1 MSIITGILWEIIHL
15 FLDMAPYLML
25 GMLLAG
31 ILHIAIRKE
40 FIARHIGTSSL
51 GAVIKS
57 SLFGVPLPLC
67 SCGVVPTA
75 VFLSKAGASR
85 PAVVSFL
92 ISTPQTGIDS
102 IIAAYGLLG
111 PAMAIA
117 RPVAAFFSG
126 IFGGVVSFIPWFS
139 AGRER
144 PDEDAAVGE
153 VNDECDNEACCSS
166 CGGNA
171 EKQLSEQRPGFR
183 SRLKELFDFGFIEF
197 TDDIAIPFA
206 VGLLIAG
213 IISFLIPDDFFAGT
227 IAADGIFGMLLM
239 VVIGIPFYICSTSSI
254 PIAVT
259 LILKGISPGAAFV
272 FLMAGPATNAAT
284 LGILKRQFGLRMV
297 LAYLFSI
304 IAGSVAFGYLI
315 DRISA
320 SGLLNFFD
328 PASAAFRE
336 GGESSIGA
344 FTYVVSALFLLLLLF
359 SYYRKVRVRFA
370 SASGESHS
378 HAHSDSC
385 C

>member
-1 MSIITGILWEIIHL
+1 MTVITGILREIFHL

-31 ILHIAIRKE
+31 VLHIAIRKE
-40 FIARHIGTSSL
+40 FIARHIGSSSF
-51 GAVIKS
+51 GAVLKA

-75 VFLSKAGASR
+75 VYLRKAGASR

-111 PAMAIA
+111 PAMAVA
-117 RPVAAFFSG
+117 RPIAAFFSG
-126 IFGGVVSFIPWFS
+126 IFGGIVAFIPWFS
-139 AGRER
+139 AGKDDRR
-144 PDEDAAVGE
+144 AAGSAE
-153 VNDECDNEACCSS
+153 KSEEACGDACCSS
-166 CGGNA
+166 CNQRA
-171 EKQLSEQRPGFR
+171 EQQHAAEGVGFR
-183 SRLKELFDFGFIEF
+183 AKMRALFDFGFIEF

-213 IISFLIPDDFFAGT
+213 IISFLVPDDFFVGT
-227 IAADGIFGMLLM
+227 VAADGIIGMLLM
-239 VVIGIPFYICSTSSI
+239 IVIGIPFYICSTSSI

-284 LGILKRQFGLRMV
+284 LGILKRQFGYRLV
-297 LAYLFSI
+297 LAYLGSI
-304 IAGSVAFGYLI
+304 IAGSLAFGYLI
-315 DRISA
+315 DRISGT
-320 SGLLNFFD
+320 GLLTFFD
-328 PASAAFRE
+328 PASAAFLE
-336 GGESSIGA
+336 NGEAAFST
-344 FTYVVSALFLLLLLF
+344 FTYLVSLLFLLLLLF
-359 SYYRKVRVRFA
+359 SYYRKVRMRFA
-370 SASGESHS
+370 SATGKAHS